1 MADDSEAVSGT
12 DRSFPSRNR
21 VMGAQG
27 QILRGFRKH
36 SCKKQNLRVSGFGLR
51 TKPSEH
57 KGSAGT

>member
-12 DRSFPSRNR
+12 DRSFPPRNR

-36 SCKKQNLRVSGFGLR
+36 SCTNTKPLGFGLLPENR
-51 TKPSEH
+51 TQ
-57 KGSAGT
+57 

>member
-36 SCKKQNLRVSGFGLR
+36 SCKKTKPPSFGLWPENQ
-51 TKPSEH
+51 TQ
-57 KGSAGT
+57 